1 MDYAVAIYEFVA
13 SLPEHE
19 KYNLASQ
26 LRRAVTS
33 APLNIAEGCGA
44 GSNTEFGR
52 FLSYAY
58 RSLKE
63 VVTAL
68 ELCERLYP
76 LLLPDRMQSLIDE
89 GNQISKTQ
97 NSELNTQN
105 AKGWRPNGSSIC
117 RDIKGASPWL
127 VFRLRPI
134 TQVSLHPVDPQS
146 NAFAPVDR
154 VRGCVS
160 PTAKGHKLRFDSVIF

>member
-1 MDYAVAIYEFVA
+1 MSPFSCGKPKDKSGRFYEQPFMQDYHQLDIWTRAMDYAVAVYKFAA
-13 SLPEHE
+13 SLPEQE

-44 GSNTEFGR
+44 ASSAEFSR
-52 FLSYAY
+52 FLGYAY

-76 LLLPDRMQSLIDE
+76 SLPPNRMRSLVDE
-89 GNQISKTQ
+89 GTQISKMTYALLQ
-97 NSELNTQN
+97 
-105 AKGWRPNGSSIC
+105 K
-117 RDIKGASPWL
+117 
-127 VFRLRPI
+127 
-134 TQVSLHPVDPQS
+134 VDPG
-146 NAFAPVDR
+146 D
-154 VRGCVS
+154 
-160 PTAKGHKLRFDSVIF
+160 HLR

>member
-1 MDYAVAIYEFVA
+1 MQDYHQLDIWNRAMDYAVAVYEFIA
-13 SLPEHE
+13 SLPEQE

-44 GSNTEFGR
+44 ASNTEFSR
-52 FLSYAY
+52 FLGFAY

-76 LLLPDRMQSLIDE
+76 SLPRDRTQSLIEE
-89 GNQISKTQ
+89 GNQISKMTFGLMQ
-97 NSELNTQN
+97 
-105 AKGWRPNGSSIC
+105 K
-117 RDIKGASPWL
+117 
-127 VFRLRPI
+127 
-134 TQVSLHPVDPQS
+134 VDPG
-146 NAFAPVDR
+146 NRDR
-154 VRGCVS
+154 
-160 PTAKGHKLRFDSVIF
+160 

>member
-1 MDYAVAIYEFVA
+1 MQDYHQLDIWNRAMDYAVAVYQFA
-13 SLPEHE
+13 AALPELE

-44 GSNTEFGR
+44 ASNVESGR
-52 FLSYAY
+52 FLGFAY

-76 LLLPDRMQSLIDE
+76 SLPRDPMKSLIDE
-89 GNQISKTQ
+89 GNQICKMTYGLMQ
-97 NSELNTQN
+97 
-105 AKGWRPNGSSIC
+105 K
-117 RDIKGASPWL
+117 
-127 VFRLRPI
+127 
-134 TQVSLHPVDPQS
+134 VDPGNHQ
-146 NAFAPVDR
+146 R
-154 VRGCVS
+154 
-160 PTAKGHKLRFDSVIF
+160 